1 MSEEK
6 TNLIMT
12 EKPYIK
18 EHFPLLA
25 EIDSPA
31 DLKKL
36 TVEQLPLVCDELRRF
51 MVHELSTN
59 PGHFAS
65 SMGAVEIVLLSEEL
79 NKRRITVKCP
89 SGHTYQETVDSADE
103 KVKCRECGATA
114 VVETDNDLIDDFF
127 EIADSF
133 KTYQRAK
140 LDVLVFSVLLKAD
153 VRG

>member
-36 TVEQLPLVCDELRRF
+36 TVEQLPQVCDELRRF
-51 MVHELSTN
+51 ILQYYTPWKGKGN
-59 PGHFAS
+59 
-65 SMGAVEIVLLSEEL
+65 
-79 NKRRITVKCP
+79 
-89 SGHTYQETVDSADE
+89 
-103 KVKCRECGATA
+103 
-114 VVETDNDLIDDFF
+114 
-127 EIADSF
+127 
-133 KTYQRAK
+133 
-140 LDVLVFSVLLKAD
+140 FSHI
-153 VRG
+153 